1 MIRAP
6 IPRPH
11 WKHCALCAFLFGTAL
26 HFAERCLA
34 GAIMT
39 GGM

>member
-6 IPRPH
+6 IPRAH
-11 WKHCALCAFLFGTAL
+11 WKHCALFALLFGTAL

-34 GAIMT
+34 GAIMA
-39 GGM
+39 GAM